1 MRFKYQAPATNTNN
15 YEKGCMLP
23 IIIVTLQAL
32 LNQAADDL
40 DGVAS
45 GIYVTVNSDQVRIHS
60 INIY

>member
-1 MRFKYQAPATNTNN
+1 
-15 YEKGCMLP
+15 MLP